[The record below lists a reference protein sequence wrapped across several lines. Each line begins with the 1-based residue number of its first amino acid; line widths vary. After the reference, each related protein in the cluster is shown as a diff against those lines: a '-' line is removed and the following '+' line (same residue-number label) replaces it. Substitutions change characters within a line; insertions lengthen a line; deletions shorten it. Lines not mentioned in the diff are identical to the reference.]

1 MSAIDAMVKCRSGI
15 TVEKTRS
22 ARELNSIDRFK
33 GIDQLSKSIF
43 VVFYNQFNFSNEIS
57 K

>member
-1 MSAIDAMVKCRSGI
+1 
-15 TVEKTRS
+15 
-22 ARELNSIDRFK
+22 LN